1 MTAQIPERLII
12 DGKETAMA
20 FCPPLP
26 YGHPRIVEV
35 DEAEAARDAPFV
47 FSTACWRGYVGTWE
61 IKEGRFFLVGLR
73 GKYRML
79 GTEPLL
85 ADWFTGILRI
95 PKGKMLHYVHM
106 GFGSVYEQ
114 ELHIK
119 IEDGMVVA
127 SRVID
132 NRGKRFNVQELALK
146 NLPGWENRF
155 PGDDE
160 W

>member
-12 DGKETAMA
+12 DGKETAMT
-20 FCPPLP
+20 FCPSLP
-26 YGHPRIVEV
+26 YSHPRIVEV

-73 GKYRML
+73 GKYRVL

-85 ADWFTGILRI
+85 ADWFTGVLRI

-160 W
+160 L